1 MKDFKGKIA
10 VVTGGGTGMGREL
23 ARQLVAE
30 GCHVATCDIIE
41 ENLEETLRLCLTEA
55 AHGAKVT
62 ARLCDVANEKQVK
75 LFREKVEAEHGTKHI
90 NLLFNNAGV
99 GGGGS
104 FVQTSR
110 EEWERAFEINWNGV
124 YFFTR
129 YFIDMLLASTEGHII
144 NTSSVN
150 GFRASLGGNI
160 PHSAY
165 STAKF
170 AVKGFSESLINDFR
184 FNAPHLKVSVVMPG
198 WVGSEIAVN
207 TGKIM
212 GFKEPKDL
220 SDEEIQSIRKRLE
233 IEGIED
239 PKKDN
244 DQIRKELQQGQ
255 ENFSKGGQVPGQ
267 GGLTP
272 AQGAEVI
279 LKGVKNEDWRIF
291 VGKDAE
297 ALDRAVR
304 KHPLETY
311 DLDFNKRVAENWEG

>member
-23 ARQLVAE
+23 ARQLAAE

-41 ENLEETLRLCLTEA
+41 ETLAETLKLCRAEA
-55 AHGAKVT
+55 AHGALVT
-62 ARLCDVANEKQVK
+62 GHPCDVADEKQV
-75 LFREKVEAEHGTKHI
+75 LAFRDKVQEEHQTNYI

-104 FVQTSR
+104 FVESSR
-110 EEWERAFEINWNGV
+110 EEWERTFNINWNGV
-124 YFFTR
+124 YYFTR
-129 YFIDMLLASTEGHII
+129 AFLDMLMKSTEGHII

-160 PHSAY
+160 PHTAY

-198 WVGSEIAVN
+198 YVGSEIAIN
-207 TGKIM
+207 TGRIL
-212 GFKEPKDL
+212 GLPSPKDYPDETVNRIREMWKMEGT
-220 SDEEIQSIRKRLE
+220 SDLE
-233 IEGIED
+233 M
-239 PKKDN
+239 DN
-244 DQIRKELQQGQ
+244 DQIRELLQQQQ
-255 ENFSKGGQVPGQ
+255 ENFSK

-272 AQGAEVI
+272 AQGAAII
-279 LKGVKNEDWRIF
+279 LKGVRDEQWRIF

-304 KHPLETY
+304 KYPLETY
-311 DLDFNKRVAENWEG
+311 NLDFNKRVMEEWEE

>member
-1 MKDFKGKIA
+1 MKEFKGKIA

-41 ENLEETLRLCLTEA
+41 ENLDETLKLCSVEA
-55 AHGAKVT
+55 AHGALVT
-62 ARLCDVANEKQVK
+62 GHPCDVADEKQVLAFRDK
-75 LFREKVEAEHGTKHI
+75 LREEHQTHHI

-104 FVQTSR
+104 FVESSR
-110 EEWERAFEINWNGV
+110 EEWERAFNINWNGV
-124 YFFTR
+124 YYFTR
-129 YFIDMLLASTEGHII
+129 AFFDMLMESTEGHII

-150 GFRASLGGNI
+150 GFRASLGGNT
-160 PHSAY
+160 PHTAY

-170 AVKGFSESLINDFR
+170 AVKGFSEALINDFR

-198 WVGSEIAVN
+198 HVGSEIAIN
-207 TGKIM
+207 TGRIM
-212 GFKEPKDL
+212 GYPEPKDYP
-220 SDEEIQSIRKRLE
+220 DEIINRIREQLKMEGTGDLE
-233 IEGIED
+233 M
-239 PKKDN
+239 DN
-244 DQIRKELQQGQ
+244 DQIRKSIQWQQ
-255 ENFSKGGQVPGQ
+255 ENFSK

-272 AQGAEVI
+272 AQGADII
-279 LKGVKNEDWRIF
+279 LQGVRNEEWRIF

-304 KHPLETY
+304 KYPLETY
-311 DLDFNKRVAENWEG
+311 NLDFDKRVKEEWEE